1 MQLALG
7 DMYRKGKLVPQN
19 HAEAVKWYR
28 LAAEQGD
35 AHAQFNLGASYTAG
49 RGVPKDLIIAYMW
62 FDLSVARGTQA
73 AAGSRKT
80 IARQISP
87 HQIEQAQQLAVEWK
101 AARAP
106 RQGGDHAVGSV
117 SRFGRCRTRPAPAC
131 TSGPHCARRCARRR

>member
-19 HAEAVKWYR
+19 HVEAVKWYR
-28 LAAEQGD
+28 LAAKQGD
-35 AHAQFNLGASYTAG
+35 ALAQFNLGAMYSNG
-49 RGVPKDLIIAYMW
+49 RGVPKDLITAYMW

-80 IARQISP
+80 IARQLSP
-87 HQIEQAQQLAVEWK
+87 HQIEQARQLAVEWK

-106 RQGGDHAVGSV
+106 RQGV
-117 SRFGRCRTRPAPAC
+117 TP
-131 TSGPHCARRCARRR
+131 

>member
-19 HAEAVKWYR
+19 HVEAVKWYR

-35 AHAQFNLGASYTAG
+35 ALAQFNLGAMYSNG
-49 RGVPKDLIIAYMW
+49 RGVPKDLIAACMW

-80 IARQISP
+80 IARQLSP

-101 AARAP
+101 AARAS
-106 RQGGDHAVGSV
+106 RRRAV
-117 SRFGRCRTRPAPAC
+117 SRFGRCRTQPVPAC